1 MDGNRAFEYLKKM
14 SHDERKAIRLLWFD
28 EGMLESLPSCAD
40 EKEYAHKCEFF
51 NSLTNEEKGELI
63 ELGLYTNSGDYTAKH
78 SEFFDDFAERLDK
91 AIDDKMAAR
100 DASEKTVK

>member
-1 MDGNRAFEYLKKM
+1 MDGNRALEYLIRM
-14 SHDERKAIRLLWFD
+14 SHDERKAVRILWFD